1 MSVRLFS
8 PASNHEIDSYITIT
22 MNEKS
27 IIKILAVV
35 MHYSLSDT
43 LTQILSQFTS
53 SVDLKLVHQL
63 QDIPMNVEQDYDI
76 ILADISILLDEK
88 FPQGLNTLSKHFPD
102 IPVIALLPFDTPEFR
117 DNAIRHGVNGIVP
130 TEKSATD
137 LIPTIKRLL
146 SRASTKNW
154 VKDKIEHNAY
164 TSAPRGESA
173 FTDEKGVSDLQ
184 IISDRTVERLSTPPQ
199 SLNTSTSILSK
210 PSPPTS
216 EKGSIFLRSL
226 QLTSSFPEFA
236 EPEVK
241 VRTACNLNCGSHFCG
256 MEVSIRKNRIVRIE
270 PASFPDSRYRKI
282 CLKGI
287 SHLQNIYH
295 PDRLLHPLKRIG
307 ARGNGNWEQIFWDQ
321 ALNEISTKI
330 ITSSETH
337 GPESLMFFMGSG
349 QLSALNGITG
359 AYLRL
364 ASLLG
369 ASGTSLSEFGLDS
382 AIPSGIEDTFGK
394 GSGYLANDFAD
405 LVNSR
410 LVLIWGA
417 DPAQTQMNWWSFFH
431 DAQQAGTRLITID
444 PQYTFTAGKSD
455 QWLPI
460 RPGTDL
466 YLALAMLNIIID
478 RNWIDRNFLLKHT
491 IAPLLV
497 RQDNKMF
504 LRLNNSRNE
513 NEAFAVWDHELRQIV
528 AVDQGKKPKLTG
540 SHHHKGVRCY
550 TAFDLLKKMVS
561 PYTPELAAEKT
572 GLTTEQIVSLADA
585 FANTKP
591 ARIFTLYGIDRWHH
605 GATFGRLIA
614 TLSALTGNLCVP
626 GAGAG
631 VGGSNESPIF
641 VTDFT
646 HPGGKEHRPISPAK
660 LPEQILSGKP
670 YPIKAMWIA
679 FSNWLNQWPEKTY
692 LQEEILPKI
701 DLLVVV
707 DQFLTET
714 ARSADYVLPAATLFE
729 REDLVKGPG
738 PYFQYQPQILP
749 PVGECK
755 SDFDIASL
763 LADRLGVSEGFS
775 QSPSFYL
782 SQIMDES
789 KQDDSDPSFQSIKEN
804 GVVARR
810 ISPDDLVAHRSLHFN
825 TPTGRVE
832 FYVERLIPHKHEL
845 PEYEPPIEAETSN
858 PKIDRYPLMCITK
871 HSRYRVHSSFVNTPW
886 LRELEEEPQATL
898 HPNTAKPRGIING
911 NLVKVFNDRGYVIL
925 KACLSLTVP
934 PGTVYL
940 DQGWQSG
947 DFHSGHS
954 QTLTHGKGNP
964 TNRFGPN
971 ISFSDVLVEVV
982 PWQDGGS
989 HG

>member
-1 MSVRLFS
+1 
-8 PASNHEIDSYITIT
+8 
-22 MNEKS
+22 MNGKS
-27 IIKILAVV
+27 TIKILVV
-35 MHYSLSDT
+35 VRHYSLSDT
-43 LTQILSQFTS
+43 LTQILSQFTPR
-53 SVDLKLVHQL
+53 VDLKFVDQL
-63 QDIPMNVEQDYDI
+63 QDIPVNAERDYDI

-88 FPQGLNTLSKHFPD
+88 FPQGLNTLSKNFPE
-102 IPVIALLPFDTPEFR
+102 IPIIALLPFDTPEFR
-117 DNAIRHGVNGIVP
+117 DNAIRQGVNGIVP

-154 VKDKIEHNAY
+154 VKNKIEQNANS
-164 TSAPRGESA
+164 SAPRGESA
-173 FTDEKGVSDLQ
+173 FTGETGVSNLQ
-184 IISDRTVERLSTPPQ
+184 TLSDRTVERLSAPPQ
-199 SLNTSTSILSK
+199 SFSPSTSIVSK
-210 PSPPTS
+210 PSFPTS

-226 QLTSSFPEFA
+226 QLTASSLEFTG
-236 EPEVK
+236 PEVK

-256 MEVSIRKNRIVRIE
+256 LEVSIRKNRIVRIE
-270 PASFPDSRYRKI
+270 PATFPDPRYRKI

-287 SHLQNIYH
+287 SHLQNVYH
-295 PDRLLHPLKRIG
+295 PDRLLHPLKCIG
-307 ARGNGNWEQIFWDQ
+307 PRGSGNWEQISWEQ
-321 ALNEISTKI
+321 ALDEISTKI
-330 ITSSETH
+330 KITSDTH
-337 GPESLMFFMGSG
+337 GPESMMFFMGSG

-431 DAQQAGTRLITID
+431 DARQAGTRLVTID

-466 YLALAMLNIIID
+466 YLALSMLNIIID
-478 RNWIDRNFLLKHT
+478 RDWIDRDFLLKNT
-491 IAPLLV
+491 VAPLLV
-497 RQDNKMF
+497 RQDNKMY
-504 LRLNNSRNE
+504 LRLNDLQKE
-513 NEAFAVWDHELRQIV
+513 NDDEIYAVWDHELRRVV
-528 AVDQGKKPKLTG
+528 AADQCSKPKLTG
-540 SHHHKGVRCY
+540 SHHVNGLKCQ
-550 TAFDLLKKMVS
+550 TAFQLLKDMVS

-572 GLTTEQIVSLADA
+572 GLTTEQIISLTDTY
-585 FANTKP
+585 ANTKP

-614 TLSALTGNLCVP
+614 TLAALTGNLGVP
-626 GAGAG
+626 GGGAG

-646 HPGGKEHRPISPAK
+646 HPGGMHHRPISPAK

-670 YPIKAMWIA
+670 YPIKAIWIA
-679 FSNWLNQWPEKTY
+679 FSNWLNQWPDKTY
-692 LQEEILPKI
+692 LQEEILPQL

-738 PYFQYQPQILP
+738 PYLQYQPLILP
-749 PVGECK
+749 PPAECK

-763 LADRLGVSEGFS
+763 LANRLGVGEDFS
-775 QSPSFYL
+775 HSPSSYI

-789 KQDDSDPSFQSIKEN
+789 IQDNFNISFQSVKNKGFITRN
-804 GVVARR
+804 
-810 ISPDDLVAHRSLHFN
+810 ISPDDLIAHHSLNFN

-832 FYVERLIPHKHEL
+832 FYVERLIPHGHEL

-858 PKIDRYPLMCITK
+858 PKINRYPLMCITK

-886 LRELEEEPQATL
+886 LRELEQEPQAMI
-898 HPNTAKPRGIING
+898 HPNTAKPRGIKNG
-911 NLVKVFNDRGYVIL
+911 VLVKVFNDRGYVIL
-925 KACLSLTVP
+925 KACISQTVP
-934 PGTVYL
+934 PKTVYL
-940 DQGWQSG
+940 DQGWQSE

-954 QTLTHGKGNP
+954 QTLTHGKGNL

-982 PWQDGGS
+982 PWQDGDTNG
-989 HG
+989 